1 MNKLFK
7 SLTNLII
14 ISAKFPKLQEEII
27 KIGEK
32 LIFNLSIS
40 LEELKRIEKLKKSK
54 KYRKEYMERLKRK
67 IIENIEIRE
76 IIENIE
82 ID

>member
-1 MNKLFK
+1 MKKLFK

-27 KIGEK
+27 KNGEK
-32 LIFNLSIS
+32 LIFNLSVS
-40 LEELKRIEKLKKSK
+40 PEELKRIEKLKKSK

-67 IIENIEIRE
+67 IIENIEI
-76 IIENIE
+76 N
-82 ID
+82 